1 MKQRF
6 HFLARCFVG
15 IAFFVF
21 PTLSFAAGDRYW
33 VGGSGTWSNTAHWSS
48 TSGGSGGASLPD
60 SQTSCFFDVNSFS
73 GASQTVALDTDG
85 VCWNVNWTG
94 AAHNPTF
101 NFGTSTLTVGGVL
114 TQIAAMSF
122 GGTTGSVYAHVLT
135 LNPNTGS
142 QYNLTG
148 ITTDELVSNG
158 SAGNLVNV
166 TGNLTINTELS
177 ADYLELTNSAC
188 AAP

>member
-6 HFLARCFVG
+6 HFLACCFIG
-15 IAFFVF
+15 IAFFVL
-21 PTLSFAAGDRYW
+21 PKLSFAAGDRYW
-33 VGGSGTWSNTAHWSS
+33 VGGSGEWSNTAHWSR

-60 SQTSCFFDVNSFS
+60 SQTSCFFDANSFS

-101 NFGTSTLTVGGVL
+101 YFGSSTLTVGGVL

-158 SAGNLVNV
+158 SAGNPLKRPGKIKGK
-166 TGNLTINTELS
+166 TGI
-177 ADYLELTNSAC
+177 
-188 AAP
+188 PGHFPP